1 MLKQFLPKRDIF
13 FTLFQKLVEKNHLGS
28 ENLVKLLEDLKNAKH
43 HVQQISI
50 IEKEG
55 DNITRHIFDELH
67 KTFVTPF
74 DREDIHRLA
83 TQLDDVLD
91 QINRA
96 ARRILLYEMTDL
108 PDEILT
114 LGNLVIQN
122 TQLLNKAVSALEHP
136 SKAKMVIHLCDSVHE
151 LEEQADRII
160 STSMSSLFSLE
171 SDFKSFLKMKEIYEG
186 FQTVFKSCK
195 NAAIVVKS
203 IMLEYV

>member
-28 ENLVKLLEDLKNAKH
+28 ENLV
-43 HVQQISI
+43 
-50 IEKEG
+50 
-55 DNITRHIFDELH
+55 
-67 KTFVTPF
+67 
-74 DREDIHRLA
+74 
-83 TQLDDVLD
+83 
-91 QINRA
+91 
-96 ARRILLYEMTDL
+96 
-108 PDEILT
+108 
-114 LGNLVIQN
+114 NLVIQS